1 MHLANVKLKEQE
13 EKFAKQLLD
22 AGLQEMKHH
31 LYPTDK
37 NFIYDGL
44 NRDGLLRCYRTFYN
58 DDKSDICS
66 IITFGERMCG
76 HRGILHGGASASVLD
91 QFFGLMMCLL
101 DIQGFTGQLQLSY
114 RKIILCPSTVL
125 IRGSFLKEEGR
136 KHYFKAVITD
146 EVGDICVE
154 AECLFIQSDVKKILD
169 RALNKLQ

>member
-44 NRDGLLRCYRTFYN
+44 NRDGLLRFVFVRQVVNLQYRTFYN
-58 DDKSDICS
+58 DDKSDMYTQTDWIIHSCS

-91 QFFGLMMCLL
+91 QFSGLMMCLL
-101 DIQGFTGQLQLSY
+101 DIQGFTGQLHLSY
-114 RKIILCPSTVL
+114 RKIILCPSTG
-125 IRGSFLKEEGR
+125 I
-136 KHYFKAVITD
+136 
-146 EVGDICVE
+146 
-154 AECLFIQSDVKKILD
+154 
-169 RALNKLQ
+169 